1 MGTQMKA
8 KLAYLTILTL
18 GLIALVVLLVLH
30 DGKLPSAVDTI
41 LGGLLGALGLG
52 AHAVFSDKSSGD
64 KPAPPTQAA
73 APPKES

>member
-1 MGTQMKA
+1 MKA

-52 AHAVFSDKSSGD
+52 AHAVFSDKSPGD
-64 KPAPPTQAA
+64 KPLPPTTPENPA
-73 APPKES
+73 KES